1 MYKKILVPVDGSQ
14 DSYCALKEGEL
25 LAQAFHSKL
34 IILTVLADTN
44 VIEHYPGNFLST
56 DFKKAQRVRGE
67 QILDKAL
74 ATISYTD
81 DVETSV
87 RVGRASEEIVKCSEE
102 MNVDLIV
109 IGSRGLGGFSRTLL
123 GSVSDKVL
131 NAAKVPV
138 LVNKVTCRI

>member
-1 MYKKILVPVDGSQ
+1 MYNKILVPVDGSQ

-25 LAQAFHSKL
+25 LAQAFDSKL
-34 IILTVLADTN
+34 IILTVLTDTN

-56 DFKKAQRVRGE
+56 DFKKAQEQRG
-67 QILDKAL
+67 QRILDKAL
-74 ATISYTD
+74 ETIDYKG
-81 DVETSV
+81 DVETCV
-87 RVGRASEEIVKCSEE
+87 RVGRASEEILKCSEDKQA
-102 MNVDLIV
+102 DLIV